1 MTELNGSGNEKNTLP
16 DFEAHPAQ
24 LPAQN
29 INAEEQSAP
38 AAETP
43 VSPAEEAPVL
53 NEKTS
58 AEEAPVLNEKTPAEE
73 APAPVKK
80 PAAHKPVKTASAPGK
95 RPVRP
100 ASGAKRPEGVAPTD
114 RPPVKKRPP
123 APGAVGTAPAAD
135 GAAPAPQKKSAP
147 GTGSAPVKK
156 KPAPAKKK
164 PMNGEDDDAFFA
176 RKTKNP
182 IKSFFLFIG
191 HCLVTVLS
199 TVLVLVVA
207 VLAAIIIV
215 CRGPSTEAR
224 RLFVCSTNET
234 SALKAVPRFF
244 LSDDVVDAILHPEVE
259 EQAADDFVEL
269 NTEVEAIA
277 KAEQGEQELV
287 VVDAEAAQKEL
298 EIVDIKGST
307 FKGKMIIAHDPH
319 KVLLAS
325 LDQFGEYGIYLTQF
339 IEKYGAIA
347 GTNAGGFYDPGG
359 FGNGGTPDGLVIRD
373 GKIAYGSPYNKYVD
387 VIGFDSDR
395 VLHCGDMT
403 AQEALDMGIV
413 EAISF
418 SAGPVLIQEGTKRT
432 GLGGGLNPRTCIG
445 QRSDG
450 AVLLLVVEGRHP
462 DSLGATYD
470 DLANLMES
478 YGAVNAGNLD
488 GGSSSAM
495 IYNGEQIT
503 KGSTMIGSR
512 PVPTAILVLP

>member
-1 MTELNGSGNEKNTLP
+1 MTEANGSGNEINTLP
-16 DFEAHPAQ
+16 DFEAHPDE
-24 LPAQN
+24 LSVQN
-29 INAEEQSAP
+29 TDAAAQSAP
-38 AAETP
+38 VEETP
-43 VSPAEEAPVL
+43 VPPAEEAPV
-53 NEKTS
+53 
-58 AEEAPVLNEKTPAEE
+58 AVEEAPVEE

-80 PAAHKPVKTASAPGK
+80 PTDGASAPVK

-100 ASGAKRPEGVAPTD
+100 ASGPKSREGAAPGS

-123 APGAVGTAPAAD
+123 TAD
-135 GAAPAPQKKSAP
+135 GAAPAPRKKSPA
-147 GTGSAPVKK
+147 GAADAAPVKK
-156 KPAPAKKK
+156 KPAPPKKK
-164 PMNGEDDDAFFA
+164 PPIDDDDAFFE
-176 RKTKNP
+176 RKLKNP
-182 IKSFFLFIG
+182 FKGFFRFIG
-191 HCLVTVLS
+191 HCLVTILS
-199 TVLVLVVA
+199 TALVLVVA

-244 LSDDVVDAILHPEVE
+244 LSDDVVDAILHPAVE
-259 EQAADDFVEL
+259 EQAVDDFVEL

-287 VVDAEAAQKEL
+287 TVDEQAAQQEL
-298 EIVDIKGST
+298 EIIDIKGST
-307 FKGKMIIAHDPH
+307 FKGKMLIAHDPH

-387 VIGFDSDR
+387 VIGFDGNR